1 MFTGFDKIFY
11 IGKTYINMHIQN
23 FPTIILTEILFN
35 AKLTAYGSALLYN
48 IKKGGVSYV
57 I

>member
-1 MFTGFDKIFY
+1 
-11 IGKTYINMHIQN
+11 MHIQELYDSG
-23 FPTIILTEILFN
+23 ILTEILFN
-35 AKLTAYGSALLYN
+35 AKLTAYSSGLLYN

>member
-1 MFTGFDKIFY
+1 MQKNPV
-11 IGKTYINMHIQN
+11 NMHIQKLYI
-23 FPTIILTEILFN
+23 PSILTENLFN
-35 AKLTAYGSALLYN
+35 AKLTAYGNALLYN